1 MSTVA
6 TSSRPYDIVV
16 WGATGFTGALV
27 VEYLTN
33 NAAANGIK
41 FAVGG
46 RNKAKL
52 QQVLDRVAART
63 GISES
68 ADIIIADSNGQDSL
82 DKMVAQAK
90 VVITTVGPYAK
101 YGEKLVSACVRIK
114 TDYVDLTAE
123 PHFIRAMAEKYHDLA
138 VKNNVLIVNSCGFD
152 SIPSDLG
159 TFMVANHFASKGL
172 QTQTVKI
179 SLNDFVGGISGG
191 TLASMSDIF
200 KINRISELVP
210 MITNG
215 NFHVP
220 ESKDKLT
227 VIPTLIRY
235 DRDFGSWQAFWP
247 MDLPNSGIVR
257 RSNWFNN
264 YGPVFRVTETKAW
277 SNLLLAVFQAVA
289 VWIAFMSLVI
299 PFVGWI
305 VGRIVPPGT
314 GPTDATLKNGRFS
327 YDIVGYSQRNDAGEQ
342 VKAKALVKGVSDP
355 GYGETAKMV
364 SEAAM
369 CLALQR
375 AQIGTPA
382 TGNFKS
388 LTGGVA
394 TTASSMGML
403 LIERL
408 RKAGMTLTVEDY

>member
-68 ADIIIADSNGQDSL
+68 ADIIIADSNDQDSL

-114 TDYVDLTAE
+114 TDYVDLTGE
-123 PHFIRAMAEKYHDLA
+123 PQFVRAMAEKYHDLA

-159 TFMVANHFASKGL
+159 TFIIADYFAAMGL
-172 QTQTVKI
+172 KTKSVKY
-179 SLNDFVGGISGG
+179 SLVGLSGGISGG
-191 TLASMSDIF
+191 TIGSAIEIMSTVPR
-200 KINRISELVP
+200 KEL
-210 MITNG
+210 IALGQNA
-215 NFHVP
+215 NYSVP
-220 ESKDKLT
+220 ESKE
-227 VIPTLIRY
+227 
-235 DRDFGSWQAFWP
+235 
-247 MDLPNSGIVR
+247 IVR
-257 RSNWFNN
+257 AKPVIMDFDKDFNAWQTIGVMELPTSATCTGFQYTESMRCSNYFAALITTIAISAGFFFIWF
-264 YGPVFRVTETKAW
+264 PITR
-277 SNLLLAVFQAVA
+277 
-289 VWIAFMSLVI
+289 WIIGKVL
-299 PFVGWI
+299 
-305 VGRIVPPGT
+305 PPGS
-314 GPTDATLKNGRFS
+314 GPSDAAIKKGRFTVHL
-327 YDIVGYSQRNDAGEQ
+327 VGQSHFSDAGEQ
-342 VKAKALVKGVSDP
+342 VKAKAVVKGISDP
-355 GYGETAKMV
+355 GYGETAKMI
-364 SEAAM
+364 SESAL

-375 AQIGTPA
+375 AQIGTSA
-382 TGNFKS
+382 TGRFKS
-388 LTGGVA
+388 VTGGVA
-394 TTASSMGML
+394 TPASTMGML
-403 LIERL
+403 LVERL
-408 RKAGMTLTVEDY
+408 RKAGMTFEVKSL